1 MTIVARRMS
10 RIKASPAAVISAQ
23 AMEMARAGRDVIALS
38 AGEPDFDTPD
48 HIKAAAIRAIDDGK
62 TKYPPLTGIPE
73 LREAICRKFERDNG
87 LRYNPD
93 QVLVCNGGK
102 QVIYNALTATLD
114 PGQEVIIPA
123 PFWVSYPDM
132 VLLAGGDPVVVAT
145 DAANEFR
152 LGAEQL
158 EGAITAQT
166 KWFILNNPCNPS
178 GAVYSVT
185 DLQGLAEVLRRHPH
199 VWVLTDDIYEHII
212 YGDEPFSTMG
222 QVAPDLHER
231 ILTMNGLSKAY
242 CMTGWR
248 IGFGAGPKELI
259 AAMAKIQSQTTSG
272 ASSISQW
279 AGVEALDGDQTFIED
294 NVAVFRERRDLGASM
309 LNQADGLSCRVP
321 NGAFYLYVGCRETVG
336 KRTPAGETIET
347 DGDFAKY
354 LLDSEEV
361 AVVYGEAFGLSPYF
375 RVSYA
380 LATARLREACAR
392 IQRACAA
399 LSGCDGRLAQVRGHC
414 VIQLPGAVDARSAT
428 GYDERRGG
436 GRHRR

>member
-399 LSGCDGRLAQVRGHC
+399 LSG
-414 VIQLPGAVDARSAT
+414 
-428 GYDERRGG
+428 
-436 GRHRR
+436 

>member
-1 MTIVARRMS
+1 MTIAARRMS
-10 RIKASPAAVISAQ
+10 RIKASPAAVITAR

-48 HIKAAAIRAIDDGK
+48 HVKAAAVRAIGEGK

-73 LREAICRKFERDNG
+73 LREAICRKLERENG
-87 LRYNPD
+87 LRYTPD
-93 QVLVCNGGK
+93 QVIVCNGGK

-114 PGQEVIIPA
+114 PDQEVVIPA
-123 PFWVSYPDM
+123 PYWVSYPDM
-132 VLLAGGDPVVVAT
+132 VLLGGGKPVVVAA

-152 LGAEQL
+152 LAAEQL
-158 EGAITAQT
+158 EGAISAKT
-166 KWFILNNPCNPS
+166 KWLILNNPCNPS
-178 GAVYSVT
+178 GAVYSAR
-185 DLQGLAEVLRRHPH
+185 DLEALAEVLRRHPH
-199 VWVLTDDIYEHII
+199 VWVLADDIYEHII
-212 YGDEPFSTMG
+212 YDGEPFSTLA

-231 ILTMNGLSKAY
+231 TLTMNGLSKAY

-248 IGFGAGPKELI
+248 IGYGAGPRELI

-279 AGVEALDGDQTFIED
+279 AGVEALDGDQTFIQD

-309 LNQADGLSCRVP
+309 LNQADGLSCRTP
-321 NGAFYLYVGCRETVG
+321 QGAFYLYVDCRGAIG
-336 KRTPAGETIET
+336 KRTPRGETIET
-347 DGDFAKY
+347 DADFAKY

-361 AVVYGEAFGLSPYF
+361 AVVHGEAFGLSPYI

-380 LATARLREACAR
+380 LATDRLREACAR

-399 LSGCDGRLAQVRGHC
+399 LSG
-414 VIQLPGAVDARSAT
+414 
-428 GYDERRGG
+428 
-436 GRHRR
+436 

>member
-1 MTIVARRMS
+1 MTIAARRMS

-48 HIKAAAIRAIDDGK
+48 HVKAAAIRAIDDGK

-178 GAVYSVT
+178 GAVYSAT

-259 AAMAKIQSQTTSG
+259 GAMAKIQSQTTSG

-279 AGVEALDGDQTFIED
+279 AGVEALDGDQTFIRD
-294 NVAVFRERRDLGASM
+294 NVEVFRERRDLGASM
-309 LNQADGLSCRVP
+309 LNQAEGLSCSVP

-361 AVVYGEAFGLSPYF
+361 ALVYGEAFGLSPYF

-380 LATARLREACAR
+380 LATERLREACAR

-399 LSGCDGRLAQVRGHC
+399 LLA
-414 VIQLPGAVDARSAT
+414 
-428 GYDERRGG
+428 
-436 GRHRR
+436 

>member
-1 MTIVARRMS
+1 MTIAARRMS

-48 HIKAAAIRAIDDGK
+48 HVKAAAIRAIDDGK

-178 GAVYSVT
+178 GAVYSAT

-259 AAMAKIQSQTTSG
+259 GAMAKIQSQTTSG

-279 AGVEALDGDQTFIED
+279 AGVEALDGDQTFIRD
-294 NVAVFRERRDLGASM
+294 NVEVFRERRDLGASM
-309 LNQADGLSCRVP
+309 LNQADGLSCSVP

-361 AVVYGEAFGLSPYF
+361 ALVYGEAFGLSPYF

-380 LATARLREACAR
+380 LATERLREACAR

-399 LSGCDGRLAQVRGHC
+399 LSG
-414 VIQLPGAVDARSAT
+414 
-428 GYDERRGG
+428 
-436 GRHRR
+436 

>member
-1 MTIVARRMS
+1 MTIAARRMS

-48 HIKAAAIRAIDDGK
+48 HVKAAAIRAIDDGK

-178 GAVYSVT
+178 GAVYSAT

-259 AAMAKIQSQTTSG
+259 GAMAKIQSQTTSG

-294 NVAVFRERRDLGASM
+294 NVEVFRERRDLGASM
-309 LNQADGLSCRVP
+309 LNQADGLSCSVP

-361 AVVYGEAFGLSPYF
+361 ALVYGEAFGLSPYF

-380 LATARLREACAR
+380 LATERLREACAR

-399 LSGCDGRLAQVRGHC
+399 LLA
-414 VIQLPGAVDARSAT
+414 
-428 GYDERRGG
+428 
-436 GRHRR
+436 